1 MRCRSARADA
11 TMFPKPKEQL
21 IERDS
26 RSMKQRMKASVGTT
40 ENEIWG
46 RTIRPEIGDLPPA
59 AARELL
65 RLHRANEEAERVR
78 ELSGKANAGALNPD
92 EEKELDYYL
101 NVGRALEF
109 IKAKARL
116 SLRESSAPA

>member
-1 MRCRSARADA
+1 
-11 TMFPKPKEQL
+11 
-21 IERDS
+21 
-26 RSMKQRMKASVGTT
+26 MKASVEAT
-40 ENEIWG
+40 ETEIWG
-46 RTIRPEIGDLPPA
+46 RTIRPEIGDLSPT

-65 RLHRANEEAERVR
+65 RLHLVDDDAERVR
-78 ELSGKANAGALNPD
+78 ELSGKANVGSLNAD

-109 IKAKARL
+109 LKAKARL